1 MMKSKDQISKIQAV
15 VAYILKKVPQ
25 GLDYIHLFKIMYFAQ
40 QEYLIVWG
48 LSKTTNANL

>member
-1 MMKSKDQISKIQAV
+1 MKSKDQMSKIQAI

-25 GLDYIHLFKIMYFAQ
+25 GLVYIHLFKIMYIAQ

-48 LSKTTNANL
+48 LSKTTNTNL

>member
-1 MMKSKDQISKIQAV
+1 MKTKDQISKIKAV

-25 GLDYIHLFKIMYFAQ
+25 GLDYIHLFKIMYFVQ

-48 LSKTTNANL
+48 LSKTTNTNL